1 MINFFGLTIILYSIK
16 YAAVKFNSN
25 FKYNY
30 FIFSTPLIVW
40 LTASQKLSLFTSA
53 FFCLILVLLSTG
65 ELLKKKELLFF
76 SILSMSFC
84 FFTKISNV
92 IPALIVYAYM
102 LYLCIKNGN
111 IKIIKYSIIILL
123 FIALPYVAKNYFQTG
138 DVYYPVLEYFR
149 ENQDK
154 EFLEFYGSLTLKVT
168 SFYELE
174 FKDYFLIPLYYTLPL
189 NFLRPTILLGLGA
202 ILIYPIAFKIK
213 NLYQNFEFIFI
224 FLIMFCI
231 LVITPRVQPRYFLD
245 AYWALLILIIK
256 YNPLL
261 YLGKKFGIILK
272 NILRLQAYFIFLCV
286 VLGIFYLVPGSL
298 NKKNYEQVMS
308 RSAYN
313 YNLLNWIYENVPKNS
328 IVVSNA
334 VRSHALYKNQ
344 FVSREGFF
352 RKKDLIKETK
362 RLKIS
367 HFVIYTNHREAKI
380 INLINVCGDSK
391 DIKSY
396 QYTDEVR
403 NMFSKIQVKKREVQ
417 LIKNKCI

>member
-1 MINFFGLTIILYSIK
+1 MYFLRTGTEKFKIDLY
-16 YAAVKFNSN
+16 
-25 FKYNY
+25 
-30 FIFSTPLIVW
+30 
-40 LTASQKLSLFTSA
+40 
-53 FFCLILVLLSTG
+53 
-65 ELLKKKELLFF
+65 LKKQ
-76 SILSMSFC
+76 S
-84 FFTKISNV
+84 
-92 IPALIVYAYM
+92 
-102 LYLCIKNGN
+102 KN
-111 IKIIKYSIIILL
+111 
-123 FIALPYVAKNYFQTG
+123 
-138 DVYYPVLEYFR
+138 
-149 ENQDK
+149 
-154 EFLEFYGSLTLKVT
+154 
-168 SFYELE
+168 
-174 FKDYFLIPLYYTLPL
+174 
-189 NFLRPTILLGLGA
+189 LGL
-202 ILIYPIAFKIK
+202 
-213 NLYQNFEFIFI
+213 
-224 FLIMFCI
+224 
-231 LVITPRVQPRYFLD
+231 
-245 AYWALLILIIK
+245 IK